1 MVLEKNYRHHS
12 YNIGESEL
20 SIDNIEVI
28 SCKEDSKLDESSM
41 RNFMEILDNE
51 SYQEQINSVRKEI
64 KA

>member
-41 RNFMEILDNE
+41 WNFMEILDNE